1 MKLYVG
7 GAWQGQE
14 ELARME
20 NPGAEVLCGFEERIR
35 EALARGEDPG
45 EYTEKLIREHPEA
58 VIAAAEVG
66 CGVVPMDPGERAWR
80 EAAGRALCRLA
91 AASGE
96 VTRVVCGIGV
106 RIK

>member
-45 EYTEKLIREHPEA
+45 EYTEKLILDHPEA
-58 VIAAAEVG
+58 VIAAAAVASSPQIPERG
-66 CGVVPMDPGERAWR
+66 PGGRLR
-80 EAAGRALCRLA
+80 AGRSASWPRPA
-91 AASGE
+91 A
-96 VTRVVCGIGV
+96 R
-106 RIK
+106 